1 MLFIH
6 LPKENLKLK
15 EVAEPIEQEEEVL
28 TEEMIFLEEMNE
40 VQTDLH
46 RQSEIIRLTQ
56 QKLGQ
61 AGMLYVEGTTEG
73 KQRDLAEVL
82 AKDIYAEAK
91 ELRDALLSLGGD
103 DA

>member
-1 MLFIH
+1 MS
-6 LPKENLKLK
+6 KENLKLN

-28 TEEMIFLEEMNE
+28 TEEMIFLDSMNE

-61 AGMLYVEGTTEG
+61 AGMLYVEGTTDGE
-73 KQRDLAEVL
+73 QRKLASAL

-91 ELRDALLSLGGD
+91 ELRDALLSLGGK

>member
-1 MLFIH
+1 MS
-6 LPKENLKLK
+6 KENLKLN